1 MRTLFALALG
11 LSAALLAGGRP
22 AAADDPPKK
31 KLDTEIPVVYVP
43 TKPEVVKKMLE
54 LAAVKEG
61 DTVYDLG
68 CGDGRIVISAVKDF
82 KAGRGLGLDYD
93 PERLKDCEK
102 SLDEAKLSPDQRKK
116 LTFKQGDVL
125 KMKPEDFKDV
135 DVVTLYL
142 YQQVNVRLKPVLKA
156 GLKPGARVVSNTF
169 SMGED
174 WPPEK
179 TERVKAKNEFGETE
193 YTVYL
198 WTIKGENDRK

>member
-11 LSAALLAGGRP
+11 LSAALAAGRGP
-22 AAADDPPKK
+22 AADDDKEK
-31 KLDTEIPVVYVP
+31 AEIDVVFVP
-43 TKPEVVKKMLE
+43 TRPEVVKKMLE

-68 CGDGRIVISAVKDF
+68 CGDGRIAISAVKDF
-82 KAGRGLGLDYD
+82 KAKRGLGIDLHAA
-93 PERLKDCEK
+93 RLKDCEK
-102 SLDEAKLSPDQRKK
+102 SMDDLKLSPEQRKQ

-125 KMKPEDFKDV
+125 KMKADDFKDV

-142 YQQVNVRLKPVLKA
+142 YQSVNVRLKPVLKE

-179 TERVKAKNEFGETE
+179 TERVKAKTDIGETE

-198 WTIKGENDRK
+198 WTIPSKK